1 VDGGNTVSNSYRI
14 YYYRK
19 QKRME
24 NNKSAGIRGDLIS
37 VLLGGEVNMGY
48 LIVTMIFCI
57 TLEMQIDILNLM
69 FFVND

>member
-1 VDGGNTVSNSYRI
+1 
-14 YYYRK
+14 
-19 QKRME
+19 ME

-57 TLEMQIDILNLM
+57 TLVSIAAIWFM
-69 FFVND
+69 FKKK

>member
-1 VDGGNTVSNSYRI
+1 
-14 YYYRK
+14 
-19 QKRME
+19 ME